1 MGELCKLYRINE
13 ENLNLRKQFIRLTR
27 EDIEI
32 LRELLPWAEE
42 HAPKIARAFYDHQF
56 SFSETR
62 AFFQQYA
69 QQKGIT
75 LEQVRAR
82 LEKTQ
87 AEYFRQI
94 FREAATGGDFGVDYF
109 ERRLKIGWIH
119 DQIDLPQKWYLGSY
133 PLYYDLVRAA
143 LRESFPERDEFALK
157 AFNAISKVFSYDL
170 QSVCDSYL
178 LSMIRSFGF
187 NTDTFQVSSTRY
199 DLSDCM
205 GQVKARAKEVL
216 STSQQVS
223 NELHQTSAQLASATD
238 QTRQATQDIA
248 TTIEQVARLATQQLQ
263 QVHRATQAVA
273 EIRHSAQQIAHGAQQ
288 QAQAVQNAQSVTQQ
302 LNTLMDETAH
312 RVSDM
317 GNRFQQIGNI
327 VEIIKSIASQTNMLA
342 LNAAIEA
349 ARAGEHGRGFA
360 VVAEEV
366 RNLAERSATSA
377 KEIGALIGSMQQ
389 SVQEVVRAM
398 QRATQEV
405 QSQLSQ
411 AITSIAAVVEQY
423 EGAAIQMAT
432 QADQVASVM
441 DETVRLSEESSSATQ
456 QMSAATQEVSAQ
468 MEQIAALAGGLQRL
482 AETLQQALRSFD
494 LSQTQQST
502 YTHAA

>member
-13 ENLNLRKQFIRLTR
+13 ENLNLRKQFIRLTH

-109 ERRLKIGWIH
+109 ERRLKIGRIH

-133 PLYYDLVRAA
+133 PLYYDLVRAVI
-143 LRESFPERDEFALK
+143 RESFPERDEFAFK
-157 AFNAISKVFSYDL
+157 VFNAISKVFSYDL
-170 QSVCDSYL
+170 QAVCDSYL
-178 LSMIRSFGF
+178 ASMVRSFGF
-187 NTDTFQVSSTRY
+187 NTETLQVSSTRY

-205 GQVKARAKEVL
+205 GQVKARVKEVL

-223 NELHQTSAQLASATD
+223 NELHHTATQMASATD
-238 QTRQATQDIA
+238 QTRQAAQDIA
-248 TTIEQVARLATQQLQ
+248 TTIEQVARLTTQQLQ

-366 RNLAERSATSA
+366 RNLAERSASSA

-411 AITSIAAVVEQY
+411 AIASIAAVVEQY
-423 EGAAIQMAT
+423 EGVAVQMAS

-441 DETVRLSEESSSATQ
+441 DETVRLSEESSAATQ

-482 AETLQQALRSFD
+482 AETLQQALRAFD